1 MRNFIKK
8 FKIIR
13 YKPDASSIYQAI
25 VAQSREVQFYTK
37 CGVPD
42 TPTGRFELI
51 SLHSFVFMKR
61 LKVLGGEAEAL
72 SQALFDYMFADIDIN
87 LREMGVGDIGV
98 GKKIKSLAAA
108 YYGRIKSY
116 ETALKKGEHAIKE
129 SLTRNL
135 YCDEKPTEQQLSAMT
150 VYILA
155 LSDLTNKLNLQ
166 QISALDF
173 IFPLPLDEKTG

>member
-8 FKIIR
+8 FKIVR
-13 YKPDASSIYQAI
+13 YKPDASLIYQAI
-25 VAQSREVQFYTK
+25 VRQSREVQFYTK
-37 CGVPD
+37 FGVPD

-61 LKVLGGEAEAL
+61 LKVLGGEAGAL

-116 ETALKKGEHAIKE
+116 ETALKKGESAIKE

-135 YCDEKPTEQQLSAMT
+135 YCDEEPTERQLSAMT

-155 LSDLTNKLNLQ
+155 LSEVTNKLNLQ
-166 QISALDF
+166 QISAVDF
-173 IFPLPLDEKTG
+173 IFPLPLDEKAG

>member
-13 YKPDASSIYQAI
+13 HKPDASSIYQAI
-25 VAQSREVQFYTK
+25 VRQSREVQFYTE

-116 ETALKKGEHAIKE
+116 ETALKKGERAIKE
-129 SLTRNL
+129 SLIRNL
-135 YCDEKPTEQQLSAMT
+135 YCDEKPTERQLSAMT

-155 LSDLTNKLNLQ
+155 LSEVTNKLNLQ
-166 QISALDF
+166 QISAVDF
-173 IFPLPLDEKTG
+173 IFPLPLDKKIG

>member
-13 YKPDASSIYQAI
+13 HKPDASSIYQAI
-25 VAQSREVQFYTK
+25 VRQSREVQFYTK

-116 ETALKKGEHAIKE
+116 ETALKKGERAIKE

-135 YCDEKPTEQQLSAMT
+135 YCDEKPTERQLSAMT

-155 LSDLTNKLNLQ
+155 LSEVTNKLNLQ

-173 IFPLPLDEKTG
+173 IFPLPLDEKAG

>member
-25 VAQSREVQFYTK
+25 VTQSREVQFYTK

-61 LKVLGGEAEAL
+61 LKVIGGEAEAL

-116 ETALKKGEHAIKE
+116 ETALKKGERAIKD

-135 YCDEKPTEQQLSAMT
+135 YCDEKPTERQLSAMT

-155 LSDLTNKLNLQ
+155 LSEVTDKLNLQ
-166 QISALDF
+166 QISAVDF
-173 IFPLPLDEKTG
+173 IFPLPLDEKAE

>member
-1 MRNFIKK
+1 MRNLIKK

-25 VAQSREVQFYTK
+25 VRQSREVQFYTK

-61 LKVLGGEAEAL
+61 LKVLGGEAEEL

-108 YYGRIKSY
+108 YYGRIKAY
-116 ETALKKGEHAIKE
+116 ETALIKGERAIKE

-135 YCDEKPTEQQLSAMT
+135 YCDEKPTERQLSAMT
-150 VYILA
+150 VYIIA
-155 LSDLTNKLNLQ
+155 LSEVTNKLNLQ
-166 QISALDF
+166 QISTVDF
-173 IFPLPLDEKTG
+173 IFPLPLDEEAR